1 MSSKLPGK
9 YRTRILLA
17 VSALPLVGAG
27 IALPAVA
34 MEAPAAVPRQVGT
47 LVPEQAGTLTPAD
60 ADVIIDEATATAICG
75 DGSSADS
82 DAVKA
87 EVKKRILEKLKA
99 KLAG

>member
-1 MSSKLPGK
+1 MSSKLPVK

-47 LVPEQAGTLTPAD
+47 LTAAD

-87 EVKKRILEKLKA
+87 EVKKRILEKLRA
-99 KLAG
+99 KLAD